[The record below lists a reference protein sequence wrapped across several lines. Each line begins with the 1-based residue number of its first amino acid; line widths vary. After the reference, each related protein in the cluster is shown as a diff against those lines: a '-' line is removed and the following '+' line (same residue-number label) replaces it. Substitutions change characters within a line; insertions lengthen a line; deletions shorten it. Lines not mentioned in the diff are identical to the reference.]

1 MRGIVYESGGVEAL
15 AITELP
21 DPKPAAG
28 EVLLRVKG
36 CAMNHLDVWA
46 TKNPENRRFGGPR
59 IMGSDV
65 SGVVEE
71 LGLGV
76 TGYSIGDQ
84 VVVSPGIS
92 CQHCFQC
99 LRGRHADCPQY
110 HLLGVGRDGGYSELM
125 TVPAANLAPLPSN
138 LSLEEAASVPLVFIT
153 AWRMLHER
161 ARVEPGEWVLVTA
174 AGSGV
179 GIAAIQIAKSTG
191 AKVITTASTEEK
203 RQKGLDLGAD
213 AAIDYTQPDW
223 HQQLLEITGGR
234 GVNVAADSV
243 GGRTIEELIKG
254 MAPGGRVVNCG
265 FTDTTPMSIEMATL
279 RDRKIS
285 VGWSFMG
292 SNSYMHES
300 LRLMEAGRM
309 KPVVH
314 KVFPFE
320 EVQDAHHAM
329 INRGNFGKIVLTWQ

>member
-1 MRGIVYESGGVEAL
+1 M
-15 AITELP
+15 
-21 DPKPAAG
+21 
-28 EVLLRVKG
+28 
-36 CAMNHLDVWA
+36 
-46 TKNPENRRFGGPR
+46 
-59 IMGSDV
+59 
-65 SGVVEE
+65 
-71 LGLGV
+71 
-76 TGYSIGDQ
+76 
-84 VVVSPGIS
+84 VVSPGIS

-153 AWRMLHER
+153 AWRMLHEK

-223 HQQLLEITGGR
+223 HQAAPRNHRRAWSKRGR
-234 GVNVAADSV
+234 GQR
-243 GGRTIEELIKG
+243 GRQDYRGTDKG
-254 MAPGGRVVNCG
+254 HGAR
-265 FTDTTPMSIEMATL
+265 
-279 RDRKIS
+279 R
-285 VGWSFMG
+285 
-292 SNSYMHES
+292 
-300 LRLMEAGRM
+300 
-309 KPVVH
+309 
-314 KVFPFE
+314 
-320 EVQDAHHAM
+320 
-329 INRGNFGKIVLTWQ
+329 